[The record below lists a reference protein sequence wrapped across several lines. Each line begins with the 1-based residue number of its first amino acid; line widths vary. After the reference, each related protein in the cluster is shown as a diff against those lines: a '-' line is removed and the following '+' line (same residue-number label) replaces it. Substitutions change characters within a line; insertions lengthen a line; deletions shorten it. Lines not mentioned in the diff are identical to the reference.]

1 MGFSTRA
8 STAGGVASISKS
20 VKAAILH
27 GTVHKNV
34 NANIG
39 KQTIRHRALQLDST
53 IVLDVVLNILLC
65 GEPFQGTTLI
75 YGYILLVIVLVSYR
89 VSHMC
94 TTQPEA
100 IMISQGLMRP
110 SSLCFET
117 F

>member
-1 MGFSTRA
+1 MGSSTHA
-8 STAGGVASISKS
+8 STAVGLVSISKS

-27 GTVHKNV
+27 DTVQDSV

-39 KQTIRHRALQLDST
+39 RHAIRQRVLQLDST

-65 GEPFQGTTLI
+65 GEPSQGTTLI
-75 YGYILLVIVLVSYR
+75 YGYILLVIVLVSYLR
-89 VSHMC
+89 SHMC

-100 IMISQGLMRP
+100 MMISQGLTRP